1 MVEDGLLIVIK
12 ICCYWVKKCIFNK
25 MYMIFVVVFQVV
37 NYFKGRWIKY
47 FILDIVV
54 KFMSRNFG
62 ILNNFK
68 IQNSG
73 KK

>member
-1 MVEDGLLIVIK
+1 
-12 ICCYWVKKCIFNK
+12 
-25 MYMIFVVVFQVV
+25 MIFVVVFQVV